1 MRRLEL
7 KVPPP
12 VYALGLALLMWGVS
26 LAPPH
31 LEMRIWIRVGAVLI
45 FGALAVGC
53 MAAALIALLRARTTI
68 DPHAPDRTAV
78 LVTSGIYAR
87 TRNPM
92 YLAMLLALMA
102 FAGWLAN
109 PFTVLLALAFIP
121 LVTRVQILPEER
133 ALTARFGQPYR
144 SYCASV
150 KRWV

>member
-1 MRRLEL
+1 L

-12 VYALGLALLMWGVS
+12 VYALVLALLMWVVS

-31 LEMRIWIRVGAVLI
+31 LEMRLWIRVGAALL
-45 FGALAVGC
+45 FGASAVIC
-53 MAAALIALLRARTTI
+53 MATALIALLRARTTV
-68 DPHAPDRTAV
+68 DPHAPDRAAV

-109 PFTVLLALAFIP
+109 PFTVLIALAFIP
-121 LVTRVQILPEER
+121 LITRVQILPEER

-144 SYCASV
+144 AYCASV

>member
-1 MRRLEL
+1 VHRIEL

-12 VYALGLALLMWGVS
+12 IYALGLALLMWAVS

-31 LEMRIWIRVGAVLI
+31 LEMRMWIRVGAVLV
-45 FGALAVGC
+45 FGGLAVIT
-53 MAAALIALLRARTTI
+53 MVAALVVLLRARTTI
-68 DPHAPDRTAV
+68 DPHAPDRAKV
-78 LVTSGIYAR
+78 LVTAGIYAR

-92 YLAMLLALMA
+92 YLSMLLALMA

-121 LVTRVQILPEER
+121 LITRVQILPEER
-133 ALTARFGQPYR
+133 ALTVRFGQPYR
-144 SYCASV
+144 AYCARV